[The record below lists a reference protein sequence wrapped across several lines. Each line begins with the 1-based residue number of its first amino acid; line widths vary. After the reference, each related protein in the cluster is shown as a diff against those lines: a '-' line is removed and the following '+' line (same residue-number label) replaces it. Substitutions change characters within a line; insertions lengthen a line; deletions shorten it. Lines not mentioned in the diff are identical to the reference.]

1 MLKEFFRDLK
11 IFEKESK
18 WMGFKWMKF
27 DFYFLQPVLLFW
39 SIKRYVAYLP
49 YTSGR
54 IGKIYF
60 MTDTIILI
68 IGLLLLYLTFLR
80 KKCSYFCWIA
90 LHVVKVL
97 YRIACMNLW
106 EISLWSIIFDVIY
119 VMIIAIYY
127 EKRRNFFYK
136 EREEGDKGKKRGLVI
151 GGFMSAL
158 IIIFTAT
165 LFLYVLHKGYME
177 KPAKTMEYIA
187 SNTQNIWTDEQ
198 AEREASKWVAAVE
211 EKNTEEIQKMIEE
224 IYTVRE
230 NPNARGFLFLK
241 QTEFQAGIDQEKS
254 DRILSYIDAG
264 KHGMAY
270 YSLARISHY
279 YDARTSKNHETEVL
293 ADEKED
299 GIFVTLRHG
308 RSNTEIAFV
317 DMNEVIG
324 EAGKENFYALKFPEE
339 KIVSLLSD
347 IYTDEDISFVK
358 KLSEAAGEGEY
369 VQLFQNNPDKLSAY
383 GQDAL
388 YIYAYALMDS
398 CMEYDTHLKLTGEN
412 CKPLENFVND
422 ILFIRSNSNKK
433 YYCERYLKILE
444 DKGKVHMDG
453 VADQLRQYYDQKE
466 MVISLLPDFAINS
479 ELNILFHVF
488 KFYLNYEEGISY
500 TKTIQVEG
508 LEFDD
513 LLYGAFQCRLNVD
526 GGNDIPIELSK
537 LTSDSAARYSL
548 IESYRYLK
556 KYMSK
561 ARRFE
566 PDREDIDCFWYG
578 LYGDVIVDEYHGV
591 VMAGEHDANAILK
604 LAKLEKEGMAKIL
617 GVSDERRQE
626 VADSFMEDINKYQN
640 IDTQK
645 KLYIAYLIWTGEP
658 NPDVNDEPYSIQS
671 FDEITY
677 PEIDI
682 QIGDNWIDY
691 YNYNILVNDYFDD
704 IEEDEPFN
712 YFSYDMINDYYLKS
726 KEDEEESDSTATK
739 EEIPEEVT
747 EEDTA
752 QQEEK
757 EDSSKVE
764 GYEYLKQIDL
774 ASADGNV
781 YPVMVPR
788 DFVLEEGDRFVI
800 YLDNGF
806 GLSMYARELFE
817 GETLTDFMDTISN
830 FIYEDPD
837 RNFVN
842 VNKTD
847 QIEKDGLIYQ
857 ICTADGLHSDGTTS
871 PHARLAAAI
880 PLGGTDVLAFH
891 LEYASYTYNREG
903 NKYLEEIGKYY
914 KIPVDLF
921 IELMEEN

>member
-1 MLKEFFRDLK
+1 MFKEFYRDLK
-11 IFEKESK
+11 AYEKENI
-18 WMGFKWMKF
+18 WLGFKWMKF
-27 DFYFLQPVLLFW
+27 DFYFRQPVLLFW
-39 SIKRYVAYLP
+39 SIVEYVGCLP

-54 IGKIYF
+54 IGKILF

-90 LHVVKVL
+90 FHVVKVL
-97 YRIACMNLW
+97 YRFAYMNLW
-106 EISLWSIIFDVIY
+106 DISLWSIIIDVIY

-127 EKRRNFFYK
+127 KKRRSFFYK
-136 EREEGDKGKKRGLVI
+136 EREEGDERKRGLVI

-158 IIIFTAT
+158 IIIFTAA

-177 KPAKTMEYIA
+177 KPAKTKEYIA
-187 SNTQNIWTDEQ
+187 SDTENIWTDEQ
-198 AEREASKWVAAVE
+198 AEREASRWVAAVE

-224 IYTVRE
+224 IYVVRE

-264 KHGMAY
+264 KHGLAY
-270 YSLARISHY
+270 YSLVRISHY
-279 YDARTSKNHETEVL
+279 YDVRTSKNHETEVS

-324 EAGKENFYALKFPEE
+324 EAGKKNFYDLKFPEE

-358 KLSEAAGEGEY
+358 ELSEAAGEGEY

-388 YIYAYALMDS
+388 YIYTYALMDS
-398 CMEYDTHLKLTGEN
+398 CIEYDTHLKLTGEN
-412 CKPLENFVND
+412 CEPLENFVND

-444 DKGKVHMDG
+444 DKGEVHMAG

-479 ELNILFHVF
+479 ELNILFHTF
-488 KFYLNYEEGISY
+488 KFYLSYEKGISY

-526 GGNDIPIELSK
+526 GGNDIPIELRK
-537 LTSDSAARYSL
+537 WTSIYAIDYGQS
-548 IESYRYLK
+548 ESYRYLK
-556 KYMSK
+556 KYMSE

-566 PDREDIDCFWYG
+566 PDREEIDYHWYC
-578 LYGDVIVDEYHGV
+578 LYGDIIVNGRGV
-591 VMAGEHDANAILK
+591 VMAGEHNANAILK
-604 LAKLEKEGMAKIL
+604 LAKLEKEGMAKVL

-626 VADSFMEDINKYQN
+626 VADSIMDDINKYQN

-658 NPDVNDEPYSIQS
+658 NPDVSDEPYSIQS

-682 QIGDNWIDY
+682 QIGDKWIDY
-691 YNYNILVNDYFDD
+691 YNYNILVNDYF
-704 IEEDEPFN
+704 N
-712 YFSYDMINDYYLKS
+712 
-726 KEDEEESDSTATK
+726 DEE
-739 EEIPEEVT
+739 
-747 EEDTA
+747 
-752 QQEEK
+752 
-757 EDSSKVE
+757 
-764 GYEYLKQIDL
+764 
-774 ASADGNV
+774 
-781 YPVMVPR
+781 
-788 DFVLEEGDRFVI
+788 
-800 YLDNGF
+800 
-806 GLSMYARELFE
+806 
-817 GETLTDFMDTISN
+817 
-830 FIYEDPD
+830 
-837 RNFVN
+837 
-842 VNKTD
+842 
-847 QIEKDGLIYQ
+847 
-857 ICTADGLHSDGTTS
+857 
-871 PHARLAAAI
+871 
-880 PLGGTDVLAFH
+880 
-891 LEYASYTYNREG
+891 
-903 NKYLEEIGKYY
+903 
-914 KIPVDLF
+914 
-921 IELMEEN
+921 